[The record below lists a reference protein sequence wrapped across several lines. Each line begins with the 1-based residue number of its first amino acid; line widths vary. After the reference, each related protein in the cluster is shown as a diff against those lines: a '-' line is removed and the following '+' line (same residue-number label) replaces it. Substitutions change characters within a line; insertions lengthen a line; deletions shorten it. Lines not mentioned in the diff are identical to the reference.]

1 MISKQIVQSCI
12 DEASTISGAQFAF
25 YDKEAVC
32 LASTAKADCLKEK
45 EVGSFLESGC
55 PDLKKEN
62 GICYLISDEYESP
75 YLLFCQK
82 DSEDANVIG
91 SLVASQI
98 KSLINAYKDKIDRN
112 SFYQNLIMDN
122 MLPMDIYNRAKKLH
136 INDSIQRCVL
146 VVEQKNK
153 VNDDNRIVDMIKE
166 LFSPAS
172 GDFVTGIDEK
182 HVVVIRALNKV
193 KGTPDIDET
202 ARMLSDMV
210 AAEAMT
216 NVRVSYGSVVSDLR
230 QVGKSFREASMALD
244 VAKIFYPDKDII
256 AYSTLG
262 VGRLI
267 YQLPVNLCKLFVSEI
282 FGEDIPREIDDEL
295 LMTVNKFFENN
306 LNVSE
311 TARQLYIH
319 RNTLNNRIEK
329 LAATTGLDIRV
340 FDDALT
346 LKIALMVV
354 NYMKYVED
362 RS

>member
-1 MISKQIVQSCI
+1 MISKQVIQNSI
-12 DEASTISGAQFAF
+12 DEAAVISGAQFAF
-25 YDKEAVC
+25 YDSDAVC
-32 LASTAKADCLKEK
+32 MASTKDMKSIEDSVVK
-45 EVGSFLESGC
+45 SFIESGEYE
-55 PDLKKEN
+55 KKRKDDVLF
-62 GICYLISDEYESP
+62 LINDEYESS
-75 YLLFCQK
+75 YVLVCRK
-82 DSEDANVIG
+82 KGEDTYVIG

-98 KSLINAYKDKIDRN
+98 RNLIKAYKDKVDRN

-122 MLPMDIYNRAKKLH
+122 MLPVDIYNRAKKLH
-136 INDSIQRCVL
+136 INESAQRCVL

-153 VNDDNRIVDMIKE
+153 PDEENRIVDMIKE
-166 LFSPAS
+166 LFSPTS

-182 HVVVIRALNKV
+182 HVVVIRTLS
-193 KGTPDIDET
+193 KGKEVSDIDET

-216 NVRVSYGSVVSDLR
+216 NVRVSYGSIVDDLR
-230 QVGKSFREASMALD
+230 QVAKSFREASMALD

-282 FGEDIPREIDDEL
+282 FGDDIPKEIDDEL
-295 LMTVNKFFENN
+295 LMTANKFFENN

-311 TARQLYIH
+311 TSRQLYIH

-354 NYMKYVED
+354 NYMKYIED
-362 RS
+362 KG